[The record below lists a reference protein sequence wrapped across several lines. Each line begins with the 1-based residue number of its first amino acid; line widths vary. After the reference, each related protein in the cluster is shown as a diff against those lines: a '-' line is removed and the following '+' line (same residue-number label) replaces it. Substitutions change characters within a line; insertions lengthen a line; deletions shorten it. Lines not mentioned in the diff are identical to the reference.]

1 MLELRSASYIGMTS
15 TKRTLV
21 ICLFIVH
28 QVCGIQ
34 LSDNVIDV
42 IFYVFDV
49 NRDGSISS
57 EEFLRVLQRREGDAT
72 LPREKGIMGL
82 ISCWLSCT
90 KNCESSKMIL

>member
-1 MLELRSASYIGMTS
+1 M
-15 TKRTLV
+15 
-21 ICLFIVH
+21 H

-72 LPREKGIMGL
+72 LPRETGIMGL

-90 KNCESSKMIL
+90 KNCESAKMFL